1 MRGGEQIKLKRRL
14 ESLQKS
20 GSAGNKGAAGEAR
33 LLAAWLEDEATITQ
47 KRADDRC
54 KVIVGALVG
63 TALLS
68 GRSVVLSDQRTLL
81 DALDAFLVRPAE
93 REAVLGLDGNGSE
106 AFSRVYGSSSPAL
119 DHQQAKFADQPSLQ
133 SLTTS
138 SDNDKR

>member
-1 MRGGEQIKLKRRL
+1 MRGGEQVKLKRRL

-20 GSAGNKGAAGEAR
+20 GAAGNEGAAGEAR

-81 DALDAFLVRPAE
+81 DALNAFLVRPAE
-93 REAVLGLDGNGSE
+93 REAVLGSDGNGSE
-106 AFSRVYGSSSPAL
+106 AFRRVCGLPTG
-119 DHQQAKFADQPSLQ
+119 AD
-133 SLTTS
+133 
-138 SDNDKR
+138 